1 MELPNMKNKFLLF
14 SFLAFL
20 LLSINVSFGKRAE
33 KQQPPPQQPQV
44 TNPSDEQT
52 KLFET
57 IKGKFDAGDYAG
69 ARLEA
74 VRFIE
79 SYPSSNLCPEA
90 QYIIAMS
97 YLKEGNEPSAREE
110 LDKLIK
116 NYPSSQRIGEA
127 SSLLRSLEAK
137 RFQEIISAQH
147 ERQTALEEE
156 ANKLA
161 QTLEAL
167 KKTVARDKIY
177 IVIDVEADL
186 LMVKIRNATLYSFPC
201 ATGKGEAYLP
211 ATARLRSFTTPKGRH
226 TIIKKEK
233 DPVWYRPDWYWL
245 ERGLEVPEGITMEQR
260 AVRGHLGKYKLDIGE
275 AFYIHGYQG
284 IVKPGKYTHGCIRVN
299 EGDLEILWNL
309 TEVGTEVYIF

>member
-1 MELPNMKNKFLLF
+1 MKNKLILFALIAAIFL
-14 SFLAFL
+14 SV
-20 LLSINVSFGKRAE
+20 NVSARKRADNP
-33 KQQPPPQQPQV
+33 QNLPQQHQ
-44 TNPSDEQT
+44 SDNLSSEET
-52 KLFET
+52 KLFESV
-57 IKGKFDAGDYAG
+57 KSKFDSGDYPA

-79 SYPSSNLCPEA
+79 SYPASNLCPEA

-97 YLKEGNEPSAREE
+97 YLREGNEPSAREE
-110 LDKLIK
+110 LDNLIK
-116 NYPSSQRIGEA
+116 NYPSSQLVGEA
-127 SSLLRSLEAK
+127 SSILRSLEAK
-137 RFQEIISAQH
+137 RFQEIISVQQ
-147 ERQTALEEE
+147 ERQSALQAE
-156 ANKLA
+156 AEKLV
-161 QTLEAL
+161 QTLESL
-167 KKTVARDKIY
+167 KKTIAKDKIY
-177 IVIDVEADL
+177 LVIDVEADL
-186 LMVKIRNATLYSFPC
+186 LMVKIRNATLYAFPC

-211 ATARLRSFTTPKGRH
+211 ATAKLRSFTTPKGRH

-233 DPVWYRPDWYWL
+233 DPLWYRPDWYWL

-284 IVKPGKYTHGCIRVN
+284 TVKPGKYTHGCIRVN